1 MPPPDW
7 KTDLQL
13 ASEHFLRR
21 RHAWAAC
28 ITIDEQDIR
37 PNVLSD
43 AGMDRLDEQFLSI
56 LVQKLQSDWNET
68 RMKTGQDERK
78 PLTILVIEDH
88 PDQRDLLAIVL
99 QREGYNVVTAGNGIE
114 AMEKLQKE
122 DVQIALSD
130 IMMPKMDGFEL
141 IKSIRNDPALK
152 GIYLILITA
161 RIQEGDRVRGLDL
174 GADDYITKPFSFSEL
189 LARVRVGSRVV
200 QYQQN
205 LEYQTQIDPLTGLF
219 NRRAFE
225 RKIAEEFE
233 RARRY
238 NHSLSILLLDIDNF
252 KTINDT
258 YGHHGG
264 DTALVKISE
273 ILRERTR
280 RSDFPARYGGEEF
293 VLILPETHQDSALQV
308 ANKIHEEIRSRT
320 FGTDTRPFTLTVS
333 IGLSSTSTKHYTDWR
348 QTLDDADQAMY
359 VAKNSGKDRVEV
371 CMPRGK
377 NSLTQ
382 TSAHA

>member
-1 MPPPDW
+1 
-7 KTDLQL
+7 
-13 ASEHFLRR
+13 
-21 RHAWAAC
+21 
-28 ITIDEQDIR
+28 
-37 PNVLSD
+37 
-43 AGMDRLDEQFLSI
+43 
-56 LVQKLQSDWNET
+56 
-68 RMKTGQDERK
+68 MKTGEDEK
-78 PLTILVIEDH
+78 HPLTILVIEDH

-99 QREGYNVVTAGNGIE
+99 QREGYRVVTAGNGVE
-114 AMEKLQKE
+114 AIEKLQKE
-122 DVQIALSD
+122 HVQIALSD

-141 IKSIRNDPALK
+141 IKNIRNDSALK

-200 QYQQN
+200 HYQQN
-205 LEYQTQIDPLTGLF
+205 LEYQTQVDPLTGLF

-233 RARRY
+233 RAERY
-238 NHSLSILLLDIDNF
+238 SHPVSVLLLDIDNF
-252 KTINDT
+252 KNINDT

-273 ILRERTR
+273 TLKERTR
-280 RSDFPARYGGEEF
+280 RSDFSARYGGEEF
-293 VLILPETHQDSALQV
+293 VLILPETDQESALQV
-308 ANKIHEEIRSRT
+308 AGKIHEEIRSRS
-320 FGTDTRPFTLTVS
+320 FGTCKSPFALTVS
-333 IGLSSTSTKHYTDWR
+333 IGLSSTAAKHYSDWR
-348 QTLDDADQAMY
+348 EMLNDADRAMY

-371 CMPRGK
+371 SRPGDQIG
-377 NSLTQ
+377 LTQ

>member
-1 MPPPDW
+1 
-7 KTDLQL
+7 
-13 ASEHFLRR
+13 
-21 RHAWAAC
+21 
-28 ITIDEQDIR
+28 
-37 PNVLSD
+37 
-43 AGMDRLDEQFLSI
+43 
-56 LVQKLQSDWNET
+56 
-68 RMKTGQDERK
+68 MKTGEDERK
-78 PLTILVIEDH
+78 ALTILVIEDH

-99 QREGYNVVTAGNGIE
+99 QREGYRVVTAGNGVE

-141 IKSIRNDPALK
+141 IKNIRSDPDLK
-152 GIYLILITA
+152 GIYMILITA

-225 RKIAEEFE
+225 RKIEEEFE
-233 RARRY
+233 RAKRY
-238 NHSLSILLLDIDNF
+238 SHPLSLLLLDIDNF
-252 KTINDT
+252 KSINDT

-273 ILRERTR
+273 TLRERTR

-293 VLILPETHQDSALQV
+293 VLVLPETDQESAFQV
-308 ANKIHEEIRSRT
+308 ASKIHDEIRSGT
-320 FGTDTRPFTLTVS
+320 FGTGTKLFALTVS
-333 IGLSSTSTKHYTDWR
+333 IGVTSTSTKHYADWR
-348 QTLDDADQAMY
+348 QMLDDADRAMY

-371 CMPRGK
+371 CLHRNK
-377 NSLTQ
+377 NGLTQ
-382 TSAHA
+382 TPAHA

>member
-1 MPPPDW
+1 
-7 KTDLQL
+7 
-13 ASEHFLRR
+13 
-21 RHAWAAC
+21 
-28 ITIDEQDIR
+28 
-37 PNVLSD
+37 
-43 AGMDRLDEQFLSI
+43 
-56 LVQKLQSDWNET
+56 
-68 RMKTGQDERK
+68 MKTGEPDRK

-99 QREGYNVVTAGNGIE
+99 QREGYRVVTAGNGVE

-141 IKSIRNDPALK
+141 IKAIRSEPSFK
-152 GIYLILITA
+152 GIYMILITA

-200 QYQQN
+200 NYQQN
-205 LEYQTQIDPLTGLF
+205 LEYQTQTDPLTGLF

-225 RKIAEEFE
+225 RKIAEEYE
-233 RARRY
+233 RAKRY
-238 NHSLSILLLDIDNF
+238 NHAVAVLLLDIDNF
-252 KTINDT
+252 KHINDT

-264 DTALVKISE
+264 DMALVKISA
-273 ILRERTR
+273 ILREKTR

-293 VLILPETHQDSALQV
+293 VLILPETDQESALQV
-308 ANKIHEEIRSRT
+308 ANKIHEEIRSQM
-320 FGTDTRPFTLTVS
+320 FGTSTTPFALTVS
-333 IGLSSTSTKHYTDWR
+333 IGLSSTSTETYGDWR
-348 QTLDDADQAMY
+348 QMLEDADQAMY
-359 VAKNSGKDRVEV
+359 LAKNSGKDRVQV

-377 NSLTQ
+377 NGTTQ
-382 TSAHA
+382 NSAHA